1 MEFFRYIPSLLV
13 ENKQRTKQVQQLD
26 EIDQLTSTI
35 DSNLDKE
42 INVPKDVLDSFKIK
56 DTLNTTIW
64 DDKELKPKIRKQ
76 LSKIAQDFI
85 KSLDLPKPIIIKDII
100 FTGSLANYNWSKF
113 SDIDLHIITDF
124 KQLESD
130 KQLTKDY
137 FWAKKNLWNQEHDI
151 TVFGY
156 PVELYVQDISD
167 KLVATAIYSIQN
179 DKWIKKPIK
188 EKFKLD
194 KQTIKNKTQEFI
206 DQLKDI
212 RKDYKEEDYQTVV
225 DKTKKLKDK
234 IKQMRKAGLESGG
247 EFSNENIVFKVLRRT
262 SFMDVLDSFKNKAYD
277 NIMSVAENLKEN
289 ISTPEEKIILK
300 YNIGRDSRVQ
310 FKNDPKI
317 YYVKNVA
324 TDKKSLF
331 VTLNGQQTYN
341 KKIKNLI
348 KIGNSDVS
356 I

>member
-1 MEFFRYIPSLLV
+1 MKFIRIKPDLIK
-13 ENKQRTKQVQQLD
+13 ENVAPIAPIQQLD
-26 EIDQLTSTI
+26 EIDALADTI
-35 DSNLDKE
+35 DDNMGKE
-42 INVPKDVLDSFKIK
+42 VHVPKDVLDSFKIK
-56 DTLNTTIW
+56 NTLNPEIW
-64 DDKELKPKIRKQ
+64 PEGELNPKVQKNLI
-76 LSKIAQDFI
+76 KIANGFI
-85 KSLDLPKPIIIKDII
+85 KDINLPKGIKIKDII

-179 DKWIKKPIK
+179 DKWIKKPIR